1 MFLDSSD
8 KKVIDDRRGSFPEGH
23 FGKSELFIY

>member
-8 KKVIDDRRGSFPEGH
+8 KKVIDEPRLFPEGH